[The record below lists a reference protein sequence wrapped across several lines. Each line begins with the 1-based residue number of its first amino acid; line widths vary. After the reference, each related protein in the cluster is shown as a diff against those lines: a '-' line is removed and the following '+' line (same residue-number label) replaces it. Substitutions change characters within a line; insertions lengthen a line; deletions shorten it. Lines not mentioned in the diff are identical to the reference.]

1 MTPLEQRGPH
11 RSAAFRIAARQARN
25 IRPQRELVGDR
36 LCFESGHT
44 HRQPAVGN
52 YRVSALREPRRH
64 RGAAPRT
71 QGADGDGDTVEDDRR
86 RGQREGPP
94 LQRGE
99 LAYVPPAEPG
109 DVGGVGLRMN
119 QYLLDLT
126 ASHRNARDA
135 WEINTDQVALD
146 LVNQARSAERSRPG
160 RGHRS
165 DSSFTAQRGEPA
177 YTPSQPNARV
187 CAPKARTV

>member
-1 MTPLEQRGPH
+1 VTPLEQRWPH

-36 LCFESGHT
+36 RCLESGHT

-52 YRVSALREPRRH
+52 HRVAALREPRRD

-86 RGQREGPP
+86 RAQREGPP

-99 LAYVPPAEPG
+99 LAYVPLAEPG

-135 WEINTDQVALD
+135 GEISTDQVALD

-177 YTPSQPNARV
+177 KCLRRPKGQSARHR
-187 CAPKARTV
+187 A